1 MNSWFSSRIIL
12 FSVSL
17 FPKLSVARLASRL
30 RWLLLSKSVTGRGD
44 FPAKV
49 NNQQLNWQDPDDEA
63 SFPKNCLQP
72 NKLPPPPPWC
82 PSPLWSSPP
91 VPPEAP
97 YSPLWAPISPLLSPP
112 RPSGP
117 EEVDRRPKS
126 SSKNCET
133 QTLWFWKT
141 HFIALYLL
149 TSIQSINW
157 NESCLWL

>member
-1 MNSWFSSRIIL
+1 MMKHPSQKI
-12 FSVSL
+12 
-17 FPKLSVARLASRL
+17 AC
-30 RWLLLSKSVTGRGD
+30 
-44 FPAKV
+44 
-49 NNQQLNWQDPDDEA
+49 NQINYPLH
-63 SFPKNCLQP
+63 
-72 NKLPPPPPWC
+72 PPWC
-82 PSPLWSSPP
+82 PSLLH
-91 VPPEAP
+91 ETP

-133 QTLWFWKT
+133 QTLWLWKT

-157 NESCLWL
+157 KMEWKLSLTLGTKWIRDDPVSSVSVVYALKDIRWPRKHTHIWKICWIVVLATHGNEDVIWVT

>member
-1 MNSWFSSRIIL
+1 MNSWFSSARIIL

-72 NKLPPPPPWC
+72 NKLPPPPPLM
-82 PSPLWSSPP
+82 PFSSMKSPIPPSEPLSPLSFPHHALPALRKLIAGQNLHPKIVKRKLSGSENFYCI
-91 VPPEAP
+91 V
-97 YSPLWAPISPLLSPP
+97 SFDKHPIHLNGTKAVFDF
-112 RPSGP
+112 RHQM
-117 EEVDRRPKS
+117 
-126 SSKNCET
+126 N
-133 QTLWFWKT
+133 
-141 HFIALYLL
+141 
-149 TSIQSINW
+149 
-157 NESCLWL
+157 